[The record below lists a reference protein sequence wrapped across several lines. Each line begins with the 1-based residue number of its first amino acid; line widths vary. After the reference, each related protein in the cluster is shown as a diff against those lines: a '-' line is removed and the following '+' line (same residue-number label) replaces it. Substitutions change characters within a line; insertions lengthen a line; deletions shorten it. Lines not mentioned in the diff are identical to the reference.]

1 LDQIDEGSYL
11 VIDGSK
17 SQFIDHDILET
28 LEDFIQGAHDAN
40 ITIETIELKGKEKI
54 RYAI

>member
-1 LDQIDEGSYL
+1 MARR
-11 VIDGSK
+11 

-28 LEDFIQGAHDAN
+28 LEDFIQGAEEAN

-54 RYAI
+54 QYAR